1 MISAGSVES
10 SESLKEKSS
19 LGWGNESQSLDGLG
33 GGSGSSLDGNSGV
46 GVSGGG
52 VLQSF
57 GGFVVGFVS
66 NQKVVVSSERFS

>member
-33 GGSGSSLDGNSGV
+33 GSSGSSFDGDGGV

-52 VLQSF
+52 VLQSLVR
-57 GGFVVGFVS
+57 FVVGFVS
-66 NQKVVVSSERFS
+66 NHEVVVSSERFS